1 VIQPSN
7 TVFFLD
13 VIRDVIPEISS
24 PRLVKMF
31 FKGISTHGLE
41 IKDAKTMQTD
51 QRKRSEWH

>member
-1 VIQPSN
+1 M
-7 TVFFLD
+7 FFLD